1 MTKKKFGRLFGDLLL
16 LLLLIAGDRYTKQ
29 LAMAN
34 LRDNGAFVIWDK
46 VFEFHYLENRGAAF
60 GMLQNQKLFFIFM
73 AFIVLLVI
81 SFVLVKIPAAKKYC
95 FMHIFLVFI
104 AAGAVGNMIDRVSY
118 GYVVDF
124 IYFVLINFPIFNVA
138 DIYVTIGTVMLV
150 LLILFYYKEEDLKF
164 IKIKI
169 ENNNLRF

>member
-29 LAMAN
+29 LAVAN
-34 LRDNGAFVIWDK
+34 LKDNSAFVIWNG

-81 SFVLVKIPAAKKYC
+81 SFVLVKIPAAKKYN

-138 DIYVTIGTVMLV
+138 DIYVTIGTAMLV

-164 IKIKI
+164 IKVKI